1 MQTANSGNLLG
12 MEVEPSL
19 SIKNQDKCS
28 CATVSFFLKKFRA
41 QLVANFMSDNFFVLS
56 KIVARNTTS
65 KF

>member
-19 SIKNQDKCS
+19 SFKNQDKCS
-28 CATVSFFLKKFRA
+28 CATVSFFFKFRA